1 MLLKRTSQ
9 QRAFFLLAKAKRRL
23 PVKRPLTP
31 SYHLFRLHSRTTR
44 LRKLMNTVTRPPSK
58 DMPRG
63 RSSPTLSRFSTDS
76 RPPHPHSKAIT
87 VHLLMPKDLLLHCP
101 AITLQSLLSPSPRIS
116 LHLPPRLPRPLT
128 ATAATVTAVVI
139 NPAAACPLP
148 AVLPRT
154 RKNHLLC
161 LLLLLLRLARK
172 ARKARKTRKTRKTL
186 ARPLAWPWLK
196 ALQPTRP

>member
-31 SYHLFRLHSRTTR
+31 SYHLFRLHSRTIR

-76 RPPHPHSKAIT
+76 RLPRPHSKAIT

-139 NPAAACPLP
+139 NPAAACLP

-154 RKNHLLC
+154 RKNHLLR

-172 ARKARKTRKTRKTL
+172 TRKTRKARKTL
-186 ARPLAWPWLK
+186 ARPLAWP
-196 ALQPTRP
+196 